1 MIYMYV
7 YRPKWGGGATK
18 DISLYSRALM
28 QMHRETDKKT
38 EATKYKTNYAQ
49 NAQWTSHGYLNLL
62 CTYAFC
68 QTVKGDLFCNRSVS
82 FVGS

>member
-49 NAQWTSHGYLNLL
+49 NAQ
-62 CTYAFC
+62 
-68 QTVKGDLFCNRSVS
+68 
-82 FVGS
+82 